1 MKAATLL
8 TIFFLALGG
17 VIAVASPVSA
27 ATISQVSPTAN
38 TVTVDGSSTFTDQ
51 LNVTGNTGTM
61 NYAATGGDT
70 THFLVSSTGKVTTSG
85 LLAAGSYSFSG
96 TDGDT
101 SSDTGIWNYTLTVT
115 ISQVSPTANTVT
127 VDGSS
132 TFTDQ
137 LNVTG
142 NTGTMN
148 YAATGG
154 DTTHLLVSSTG
165 KVTTSG
171 LLAAGSYSF
180 SGTEGDTSSD
190 TGIWNYTLTVT
201 ASTIAQVGPLTGLT
215 LVDVSSV
222 FTDQLQ
228 VNGNNGAVTYAATGG
243 DTTHLLVSSTGKV
256 TTSGF
261 LAAGRYLLSGT
272 DLDASGD
279 TGVWSYTLN
288 INSQPSTGG
297 GTIKQTSSVSGA
309 TTTEA
314 SASYVIGPIVVDN
327 AVGTVTYVTTTS
339 SGGLSVSQSGDI
351 TTSGTLVAGIY
362 TVSGTDSDS
371 SGDSGTW
378 TYSLTVSNITT
389 YAVTF
394 SANGGTGTMAV
405 ESENTPTALAL
416 NSFKRSGYTFKKWS
430 TAANGTGSI
439 YADGSTYPFTSSTT
453 LYAQWTVVKVVK
465 VVKKGKGIKKPAAH
479 VVRFNAHGGTGSM
492 ATEKD
497 TVPTGLTA
505 NRFTRGGYSFVQWN
519 TAANGSGS
527 NFANGALFP
536 FTSSTTLYAQ
546 WKASPSYV
554 VRFNGHGGS
563 GTMAAERGKVPAAL
577 TPNRFTRRGF
587 TFTRWNTA
595 ANGSGSNFANGALF
609 PFTSSTT
616 LYAQWKAKKV
626 VAAKPAVDA
635 VVTLGKFA
643 AKSSIL
649 STALQTQ
656 VSNLAREIKANRDT
670 NIALVGYGDTLLAA
684 NQLNESAWAANFSLS
699 EHRATAVEA
708 FLEQQLKTLG
718 VTGYTISALGNGTA
732 NPGASS
738 ATAAEKAKNGKVI
751 ASLT

>member
-1 MKAATLL
+1 MNVRALSMKAATLL

-96 TDGDT
+96 TD
-101 SSDTGIWNYTLTVT
+101 
-115 ISQVSPTANTVT
+115 
-127 VDGSS
+127 
-132 TFTDQ
+132 
-137 LNVTG
+137 
-142 NTGTMN
+142 
-148 YAATGG
+148 
-154 DTTHLLVSSTG
+154 
-165 KVTTSG
+165 
-171 LLAAGSYSF
+171 
-180 SGTEGDTSSD
+180 GDTSSD

-546 WKASPSYV
+546 WKA
-554 VRFNGHGGS
+554 
-563 GTMAAERGKVPAAL
+563 
-577 TPNRFTRRGF
+577 
-587 TFTRWNTA
+587 
-595 ANGSGSNFANGALF
+595 
-609 PFTSSTT
+609 
-616 LYAQWKAKKV
+616 KKV